1 MIQLHTRHNRLTAHC
16 AGLQA
21 GCPSCRP
28 TNSVKALKHGRFAS
42 NWFPVDMPLAADVC
56 CDKKLCYRRGTARH
70 AVSVETV
77 GWLWVTQ
84 GHRQCHHSIERTYDF
99 LFDFN
104 RNRASI
110 LYRFREIASY
120 LSKVAD
126 FSPPHLHLSPPQWLT
141 LVEFRR
147 CLWHKKTRVSGLSC
161 GVVCVIPCLAVLVE
175 HRLVTFLFHHKSR
188 PSASPSEPRDWVPQD
203 TYQGNFLLTEPRQA
217 VIFLRCPGVDNL
229 APWKNISAEKKSTD
243 RAKGIKESGAE

>member
-16 AGLQA
+16 AGLRYDTRYYFNVRSKADISQLNLPHGGRLQA

-42 NWFPVDMPLAADVC
+42 NWFPVHMPLAADVC

-84 GHRQCHHSIERTYDF
+84 GHRQCHHSIERIYDF

-110 LYRFREIASY
+110 IYRFSSNSQ
-120 LSKVAD
+120 LS
-126 FSPPHLHLSPPQWLT
+126 
-141 LVEFRR
+141 VE
-147 CLWHKKTRVSGLSC
+147 
-161 GVVCVIPCLAVLVE
+161 
-175 HRLVTFLFHHKSR
+175 SR
-188 PSASPSEPRDWVPQD
+188 
-203 TYQGNFLLTEPRQA
+203 
-217 VIFLRCPGVDNL
+217 
-229 APWKNISAEKKSTD
+229 
-243 RAKGIKESGAE
+243 